1 MNHKVFIVPHDFT
14 PVADVALNHALATAK
29 IVNARIY
36 LLHVVN
42 KAKDIDD
49 AESKMKKIID
59 KLDTTIEIIP
69 TARVGSIFED
79 IGDFASEHHA
89 ELIFMGTHGVK
100 GWQNITGSR
109 ALKVIAHSDVPFI
122 VVQQGNEVGSTG
134 YDSIVVPLDLNKETK
149 QKLGYVA
156 NLANYFN
163 SKVHVVIPDETDDI
177 FRAQIK
183 VNIKFAQKFFSE
195 RNVNYDISFLNPN
208 NFEKEVLKHAE
219 SINAD
224 LITIM
229 NLHKA
234 NIFSSLVSNPEEYL
248 LTNEANIPILILN
261 PERRISSFS
270 LG

>member
-1 MNHKVFIVPHDFT
+1 MTHKVFVVPHDFT
-14 PVADVALNHALATAK
+14 SVAETALNHAISTAK

-36 LLHVVN
+36 VLHVVT
-42 KAKDIDD
+42 KHKEIDE
-49 AESKMKKIID
+49 AEEKLKKIIIAKNSD
-59 KLDTTIEIIP
+59 VEIIP
-69 TARVGSIFED
+69 SVRVGSIFDD
-79 IGDFASEHHA
+79 IADFASEHHA

-100 GWQNITGSR
+100 GWQQITGSR

-122 VVQQGNEVGSTG
+122 VVQGKEIGDTG

-149 QKLGYVA
+149 QKLGHVA
-156 NLANYFN
+156 NIATYFN
-163 SKVHVVIPDETDDI
+163 SHVHVVIPDETDEI

-195 RNVNYDISFLNPN
+195 RNINFDISFLAPK

-219 SINAD
+219 AVKAD

-229 NLHKA
+229 NINKA

-248 LTNEANIPILILN
+248 ITNEANIPILILN
-261 PERRISSFS
+261 PVQTISSFS

>member
-36 LLHVVN
+36 LLHVVG
-42 KAKDIDD
+42 KTKEIDE
-49 AESKMKKIID
+49 AESKLKKIID
-59 KLDTTIEIIP
+59 KLDTTIEIHP
-69 TARVGSIFED
+69 TARVGNIFED
-79 IGDFASEHHA
+79 IGDFAAEHHA

-109 ALKVIAHSDVPFI
+109 ALKVVANSEVPFI
-122 VVQQGNEVGSTG
+122 VVQGKEIGVSG
-134 YDSIVVPLDLNKETK
+134 YDSIIVPLDLNQETK

-163 SKVHVVIPDETDDI
+163 SHVHVVIPDEKDPI
-177 FRAQIK
+177 LRSQLK
-183 VNIKFAQKFFSE
+183 VNIKFAQKFLNE
-195 RNVNYDISFLNPN
+195 RNLKYDISFLDPD
-208 NFEKEVLKHAE
+208 NFEKEVVKHAE
-219 SINAD
+219 KQKAD
-224 LITIM
+224 LIAIM
-229 NLHKA
+229 NLHKPSILSA
-234 NIFSSLVSNPEEYL
+234 VITNPEEFL
-248 LTNEANIPILILN
+248 ITNDANIPILILN